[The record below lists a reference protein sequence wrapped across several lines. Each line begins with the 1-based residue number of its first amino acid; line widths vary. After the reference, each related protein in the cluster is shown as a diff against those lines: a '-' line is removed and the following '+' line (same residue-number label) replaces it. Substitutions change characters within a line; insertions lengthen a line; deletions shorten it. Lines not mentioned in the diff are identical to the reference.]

1 MKKILLV
8 LLFLISLFLSLF
20 IFIPEGIKGDKFL
33 DFVLEIRLPEIIS
46 ATLIGISLSISG
58 LIFQIVLRNDL
69 ADPYVIGISGG
80 SAFGLTLS
88 ILIFGGLGGAF
99 FFRATSSFFLGFL
112 TLFLIIKVSKGI
124 PEKLLLLGILTNTAF
139 AALSRLFVLY
149 LKPLETTTI
158 NSILVGFV
166 APLDTKEIIF
176 SSFLVLLSLS
186 VTMFYLKEVDI
197 LSFSDDEAKSLGVNI
212 EKVRLILILCAS
224 LLSAT
229 AVSIGGMI
237 GFVGLI
243 VPHLARLFKTTEFKK
258 LFFISLLLGPSIV
271 LLAQT
276 LTKISSFKV
285 VVPVGLYINFVGIIF
300 FIFLFVRKSSN
311 GS

>member
-8 LLFLISLFLSLF
+8 LLLLISLFLSLF

-69 ADPYVIGISGG
+69 ADPYIIGISGG

-88 ILIFGGLGGAF
+88 ILIFGGMGGAF

>member
-88 ILIFGGLGGAF
+88 ILIFGGMGGAF

>member
-88 ILIFGGLGGAF
+88 ILIFGGMGGAF

-197 LSFSDDEAKSLGVNI
+197 LSFSDDVAKSLGVNI

>member
-1 MKKILLV
+1 LKKILLV
-8 LLFLISLFLSLF
+8 LLLLISLFLSLF

-69 ADPYVIGISGG
+69 ADPYIIGISGG

-88 ILIFGGLGGAF
+88 ILIFGGMGGAF

>member
-1 MKKILLV
+1 MKKLLLI
-8 LLFLISLFLSLF
+8 LLFLVSLFLSLF
-20 IFIPEGIKGDKFL
+20 IFIPEGINGDLVF
-33 DFVLEIRLPEIIS
+33 DFIIKIRLPETIS
-46 ATLIGISLSISG
+46 AILIGISLSISG
-58 LIFQIVLRNDL
+58 LIFQTILRNDL
-69 ADPYVIGISGG
+69 ADPYIIGISGG

-88 ILIFGGLGGAF
+88 ILIFGGMGGAF

-112 TLFLIIKVSKGI
+112 TLFLIIKISKGI

-149 LKPLETTTI
+149 LKPLETATI
-158 NSILVGFV
+158 NSILIGFIT
-166 APLDTKEIIF
+166 PLDTKETIF
-176 SSFLVLLSLS
+176 SSFLILLSLS
-186 VTMFYLKEVDI
+186 ITMFYFKEVDM
-197 LSFSDDEAKSLGVNI
+197 LSFSDDEAKSIGVHI
-212 EKVRLILILCAS
+212 EKVRLILVLCAS

-243 VPHLARLFKTTEFKK
+243 VPHLARLFKTSEFKK
-258 LFFISLLLGPSIV
+258 LFFISLLLGPSII
-271 LLAQT
+271 LLAQI

-285 VVPVGLYINFVGIIF
+285 VIPVGLYINLVGIIF
-300 FIFLFVRKSSN
+300 FIFLFVRKSNN

>member
-1 MKKILLV
+1 LKKILLV

>member
-88 ILIFGGLGGAF
+88 ILIFGGMGGAF

-258 LFFISLLLGPSIV
+258 LFFISLFIGPSII

>member
-88 ILIFGGLGGAF
+88 ILIFGGMGGAF

-186 VTMFYLKEVDI
+186 ITMFYLKEVDI

-258 LFFISLLLGPSIV
+258 LFFISLFIGPSII